1 MSHIFVSYSSK
12 DRALVEELAADI
24 DLLLDNVTIWFD
36 RELNRSGGHQW
47 WQLICEEIRRC
58 DVFVNVLTPHVLKS
72 EPCRREYSYAC
83 ALGKPVLPVMLEDVE
98 IRHLPVELQAAQIV
112 DFRLR
117 SREQQRSLKFSL
129 RNVPLAPSLPANALE
144 LAPDAPLDPAG
155 VLFDRIARLSADPD
169 QQRLLIL
176 DIEDLHENEGFQIF
190 IPDLLMRLLERDD
203 VLTVRN
209 LRRAE
214 DLRSRIG
221 KVSKFSP
228 SLESETQNIVPR
240 TVKSATYRFVPAP
253 FAWIDIP
260 SRGYGIAKYP
270 ITNAQFAKFMEADG
284 YNQRKWWTDA
294 GWDAKLKG
302 LDWDNKNSGWV
313 ETRIAWTAPR
323 YWTDSRWNEPDQ
335 PVVGVSWYE
344 AEAFCLWLSD
354 VSGEKIMLPT
364 EDQWQYAAQ
373 GDDKRDYPWGNKWDA
388 SCCNNNV
395 DKKGIGKTTPVRQ
408 YEGKGDSPFG
418 LVDMAGNVWEW
429 CLNDFKNKVDN
440 SNNHANNRVLRG
452 GAWISFNEALFRCGY
467 RSAVNPS
474 FSDNNYGFRV
484 SRFIYLGG

>member
-1 MSHIFVSYSSK
+1 MHLFHSLAIIYKNALFIGLCIAMSHIFVSYSSK

-228 SLESETQNIVPR
+228 SLE
-240 TVKSATYRFVPAP
+240 
-253 FAWIDIP
+253 
-260 SRGYGIAKYP
+260 
-270 ITNAQFAKFMEADG
+270 
-284 YNQRKWWTDA
+284 
-294 GWDAKLKG
+294 
-302 LDWDNKNSGWV
+302 
-313 ETRIAWTAPR
+313 
-323 YWTDSRWNEPDQ
+323 
-335 PVVGVSWYE
+335 
-344 AEAFCLWLSD
+344 
-354 VSGEKIMLPT
+354 
-364 EDQWQYAAQ
+364 
-373 GDDKRDYPWGNKWDA
+373 
-388 SCCNNNV
+388 
-395 DKKGIGKTTPVRQ
+395 
-408 YEGKGDSPFG
+408 
-418 LVDMAGNVWEW
+418 
-429 CLNDFKNKVDN
+429 
-440 SNNHANNRVLRG
+440 
-452 GAWISFNEALFRCGY
+452 
-467 RSAVNPS
+467 
-474 FSDNNYGFRV
+474 
-484 SRFIYLGG
+484 